1 MLDWI
6 KEREAWAAR
15 HAGDGSQF
23 PGESPTLSNIAGVVA
38 AMKWG
43 VILDIGESAM
53 KDAVME
59 LVKKREGKQEDR
71 AWDDGLSS
79 SVATGIENKVEEY
92 NEDILDGGHHPP
104 GHPANGSCSLQAR
117 WEPTRPTQAV

>member
-15 HAGDGSQF
+15 HAGDGENHQ
-23 PGESPTLSNIAGVVA
+23 TLSNIAGVVA

-59 LVKKREGKQEDR
+59 LVKKRER
-71 AWDDGLSS
+71 ASKR
-79 SVATGIENKVEEY
+79 TG
-92 NEDILDGGHHPP
+92 P
-104 GHPANGSCSLQAR
+104 GMMGSALL
-117 WEPTRPTQAV
+117 